1 MLEPK
6 GFSIMSKFC
15 VSCGSSLNGAMF
27 CARCGAASGEAA
39 APLVQLA
46 VVPAAQAA
54 PVPTFSASVAA
65 KPNLVIKVL
74 LGIAIFIVFAGAMTI
89 GGVYYVAHRVS
100 QKVHQLANELP
111 NIPESPS
118 SNSATPSKIVSG
130 SAPDACRLLS
140 EEDVGRA
147 AGVEVVRTESTGDSC
162 SYLAKG
168 DAADMTSR
176 HMSAMMASKGADT
189 QQQKMIQGIAGG
201 LFKSLEKDRK
211 SDIDSNGNVPVLSF
225 SLEKQA
231 ADGEMGLNRTV
242 LAGMPGGHI
251 ISGIGDEAFDAGDSM
266 IIVRKGHT
274 LIRIMYT
281 TCPCNTDAVKP
292 LARKLADA
300 L

>member
-1 MLEPK
+1 MA
-6 GFSIMSKFC
+6 KFC
-15 VSCGSSLNGAMF
+15 VSCGSSLNGGMF

-39 APLVQLA
+39 APLVQPA
-46 VVPAAQAA
+46 FVPSVQAA
-54 PVPTFSASVAA
+54 PVLAA
-65 KPNLVIKVL
+65 TTPAKSNLLIKVL
-74 LGIAIFIVFAGAMTI
+74 VALGLFIVVMGALAI

-100 QKVHQLANELP
+100 KKVHQLANELP
-111 NIPESPS
+111 NGTESS
-118 SNSATPSKIVSG
+118 SGNLAASNKIAAG
-130 SAPDACRLLS
+130 SPQDPCRLLS
-140 EEDVGRA
+140 KEDVSHA
-147 AGVEVVRTESTGDSC
+147 AGVKVVRTESTGDSC

-176 HMSAMMASKGADT
+176 HMSAMMASKGADS
-189 QQQKMIQGIAGG
+189 QQQKMIQGLAGG
-201 LFKSLEKDRK
+201 LFKSMQKDGK

-231 ADGEMGLNRTV
+231 AEGEMGLNRNV
-242 LAGMPGGHI
+242 LAGMPGGYI

-266 IIVRKGHT
+266 IMVRKGDM
-274 LIRIMYT
+274 LIRIMYM

>member
-1 MLEPK
+1 MA
-6 GFSIMSKFC
+6 KFC
-15 VSCGSSLNGAMF
+15 VSCGSSLNGGMF

-39 APLVQLA
+39 APLVQPA
-46 VVPAAQAA
+46 PVAAAQPPMAATSSVPASA
-54 PVPTFSASVAA
+54 PA
-65 KPNLVIKVL
+65 KSNLLVKVL
-74 LGIAIFIVFAGAMTI
+74 VAFGIFVIVVGALAI

-100 QKVHQLANELP
+100 QKVHQLASELP
-111 NIPESPS
+111 NTPESPS
-118 SNSATPSKIVSG
+118 SKSATSNKIVS
-130 SAPDACRLLS
+130 SSTPDPCRLLS
-140 EEDVGRA
+140 KEDVSRA

-189 QQQKMIQGIAGG
+189 QQQKMIQGITGG
-201 LFKSLEKDRK
+201 LFKSMQKDGK
-211 SDIDSNGNVPVLSF
+211 SDLDSNGNVPVLSF
-225 SLEKQA
+225 SVEKQA

-242 LAGMPGGHI
+242 LAGLPGGHV

-266 IIVRKGHT
+266 IMVRKGDM

>member
-1 MLEPK
+1 
-6 GFSIMSKFC
+6 MSNFC

-27 CARCGAASGEAA
+27 CARCGAASGEAV
-39 APLVQLA
+39 APLVQPAL
-46 VVPAAQAA
+46 VPAVQAA
-54 PVPTFSASVAA
+54 PVPTSPGPASVPA
-65 KPNLVIKVL
+65 KSNLLMKVL
-74 LGIAIFIVFAGAMTI
+74 LAFVIFIVAVGALAI

-100 QKVHQLANELP
+100 QKVHQLASELP
-111 NIPESPS
+111 NVPESPS
-118 SNSATPSKIVSG
+118 SAPASSHSSSKSVSG
-130 SAPDACRLLS
+130 NAPDPCRLLS
-140 EEDVGRA
+140 KEDVGRA

-176 HMSAMMASKGADT
+176 HMSAMMATKGADA
-189 QQQKMIQGIAGG
+189 QQQRMIQGIAGG
-201 LFKSLEKDRK
+201 LFKSMEKDHQ
-211 SDIDSNGNVPVLSF
+211 SDIDSKGNVPVLSF

-231 ADGEMGLNRTV
+231 AEGEMGVNRTV
-242 LAGMPGGHI
+242 LAGMPGGHM

-266 IIVRKGHT
+266 IMVRKGDT
-274 LIRIMYT
+274 LIRIMYM

>member
-1 MLEPK
+1 M
-6 GFSIMSKFC
+6 GKFC
-15 VSCGSSLNGAMF
+15 VSCGSSLNGGMF

-39 APLVQLA
+39 APLVQ
-46 VVPAAQAA
+46 P
-54 PVPTFSASVAA
+54 PVVAA
-65 KPNLVIKVL
+65 VQTTPVSAATTPAKSNLLIKVL
-74 LGIAIFIVFAGAMTI
+74 VAFGIFIVVVGALAV

-100 QKVHQLANELP
+100 QKVHQLASELP
-111 NIPESPS
+111 NSTESS
-118 SNSATPSKIVSG
+118 SNNSAASSKIAAG
-130 SAPDACRLLS
+130 SSQDPCRLLS
-140 EEDVGRA
+140 KEDVGRA
-147 AGVEVVRTESTGDSC
+147 AGVKVVRTESTGDSC
-162 SYLAKG
+162 SYLAVG

-176 HMSAMMASKGADT
+176 HMSAMMASKGADS
-189 QQQKMIQGIAGG
+189 QQQKMIQQFAGG
-201 LFKSLEKDRK
+201 LFKASEKDGK
-211 SDIDSNGNVPVLSF
+211 SDIDSNGNVPVFSF

-266 IIVRKGHT
+266 IMVRKGDM
-274 LIRIMYT
+274 LIRIMYM

>member
-1 MLEPK
+1 VAF
-6 GFSIMSKFC
+6 GIF
-15 VSCGSSLNGAMF
+15 VVVTGA
-27 CARCGAASGEAA
+27 
-39 APLVQLA
+39 LV
-46 VVPAAQAA
+46 
-54 PVPTFSASVAA
+54 
-65 KPNLVIKVL
+65 
-74 LGIAIFIVFAGAMTI
+74 I

-100 QKVHQLANELP
+100 QKVHQLASELP
-111 NIPESPS
+111 NAPEIPSTNP
-118 SNSATPSKIVSG
+118 APHGKTVAG
-130 SAPDACRLLS
+130 SMPDPCRLLS
-140 EEDVGRA
+140 KEDVGRA

-176 HMSAMMASKGADT
+176 HMSAMMASKGANT
-189 QQQKMIQGIAGG
+189 QQQKMIQGMAGG
-201 LFKSLEKDRK
+201 LFKSMQKDGK
-211 SDIDSNGNVPVLSF
+211 SAVDSNGNVPVLSF

-266 IIVRKGHT
+266 IMVRKGDM
-274 LIRIMYT
+274 LIRIMYM

>member
-1 MLEPK
+1 M
-6 GFSIMSKFC
+6 GKFC
-15 VSCGSSLNGAMF
+15 VSCGSSLNGGMF

-39 APLVQLA
+39 APLVHT
-46 VVPAAQAA
+46 A
-54 PVPTFSASVAA
+54 PVPPTVVLPAA
-65 KPNLVIKVL
+65 AAPAPKSNLWIKVL
-74 LGIAIFIVFAGAMTI
+74 VALGLFIVVAGALTI

-111 NIPESPS
+111 NTPESPS
-118 SNSATPSKIVSG
+118 GNSAPSSKIEAG
-130 SAPDACRLLS
+130 SAQDPCRLLS
-140 EEDVGRA
+140 KEDVSRA
-147 AGVEVVRTESTGDSC
+147 AGVKVVRTESTGDSC
-162 SYLAKG
+162 SYLAVG

-176 HMSAMMASKGADT
+176 HMSAMMASKGADA

-201 LFKSLEKDRK
+201 LFKSMQKDGK

-231 ADGEMGLNRTV
+231 TDGEMGLNRTV
-242 LAGMPGGHI
+242 LAGMPGGHV
-251 ISGIGDEAFDAGDSM
+251 ISGIGDEAFDSGDSLIM
-266 IIVRKGHT
+266 VRKGDM
-274 LIRIMYT
+274 LIRIMYM